1 MRTGFLAQTLFIT
14 ASLLLAPVCSSAAEK
29 SAAPEVNRDIE
40 ALLNTK
46 SLVID
51 GVEILTRPI
60 LLEVYADHG
69 FEPYWTKHSHVQELM
84 DLIDQSADHGLDP
97 ADYNALLLHR
107 LVLQQSRSPSAQLE
121 AKEEILLMESL
132 LRYGYHRRFGKV
144 KASSLDPDINFRREL
159 FHDQPPSVTI
169 EQALGASSLA
179 DFIQMVAADGPVY
192 RHLQDALD
200 RYRDIAEAG
209 GWLAVTAGPTL
220 RKGDQDAR
228 VAAIRQRLT
237 VTGDLP
243 AGTGTTSR
251 DFDRDVERAVVFF
264 QARHSLDDDGI
275 VGKQTLE
282 ALNVPAKVRVNQ
294 LRLSLERLRWVN
306 QEAVDTLV
314 AVNIAGFRVFFYKDG
329 QLEWSTRAMV
339 GKHYRKTPVFR
350 GDIAYLEFNPTWT
363 IPPGILR
370 NDTLPS
376 IKKDP
381 NYLASKNIR
390 VIDRNG
396 KFVDPSTVNWS
407 QYSKGVPYT
416 LRQEP
421 GPKNSLGTVKFIFP
435 NEHFVFLHDTPHREL
450 FAHSERAFSSGCI
463 RVENPLKLAELV
475 LDQPDKYP
483 RSELEQ
489 IVASRKT
496 QRIHPSPK
504 VPVVIVYLTAS
515 VDSDG
520 AVRFYKD
527 IYDRD
532 QKVLDAL
539 NGPVIVKVPGWE

>member
-1 MRTGFLAQTLFIT
+1 MRTGFLAQTLILT
-14 ASLLLAPVCSSAAEK
+14 TSLLLAPVCSSAAEK
-29 SAAPEVNRDIE
+29 NATPEVNRDIE
-40 ALLNTK
+40 ALLNSK

-69 FEPYWTKHSHVQELM
+69 FEPYWTQPGHVQELM
-84 DLIDQSADHGLDP
+84 DLVDQSADHGLDP
-97 ADYNALLLHR
+97 ADYNVLLLHR

-121 AKEEILLMESL
+121 AEEEILLMESL
-132 LRYGYHRRFGKV
+132 LRYGYHRRYGKV
-144 KASSLDPDINFRREL
+144 KANSLDPDINFRREL

-209 GWLAVTAGPTL
+209 GWPAVTAGPTL

-243 AGTGTTSR
+243 AGTSTTSR

-275 VGKQTLE
+275 VGKQTIE
-282 ALNVPAKVRVNQ
+282 ALNVPARVRVNQ
-294 LRLSLERLRWVN
+294 LKLSLERLRWVN

-314 AVNIAGFRVFFYKDG
+314 AVNIAGFRVFFYKNG
-329 QLEWSTRAMV
+329 QLEWTTRAMV

-381 NYLASKNIR
+381 NYLA
-390 VIDRNG
+390 
-396 KFVDPSTVNWS
+396 
-407 QYSKGVPYT
+407 
-416 LRQEP
+416 
-421 GPKNSLGTVKFIFP
+421 
-435 NEHFVFLHDTPHREL
+435 
-450 FAHSERAFSSGCI
+450 
-463 RVENPLKLAELV
+463 
-475 LDQPDKYP
+475 
-483 RSELEQ
+483 
-489 IVASRKT
+489 
-496 QRIHPSPK
+496 
-504 VPVVIVYLTAS
+504 
-515 VDSDG
+515 
-520 AVRFYKD
+520 
-527 IYDRD
+527 
-532 QKVLDAL
+532 
-539 NGPVIVKVPGWE
+539 